1 MGQDRTLARGARAF
15 GALLTAALALIS
27 LAWIIRDFTKAHEVV
42 DVWWNW
48 AGLPARAEDGVW
60 VTSFL
65 EPTLVLLYSVAAVTA
80 FRSSS
85 SAAIL
90 TCTGLLTV
98 AVRTPGL
105 WNLNADWMQGVP
117 DGLLSKVL
125 FSTIATVVIGAVLVV
140 TAVAGRRP
148 AQSVSGYGPSG
159 YGARA
164 APDPADEPPA
174 GPTRG
179 GAVAAFLLLGAC
191 GVVLAA
197 WEIRTWQQNGWD
209 RYEMTLT
216 GERTIVRLLDAPSG
230 WVLWAVVLLTL
241 VAAVAALAGAAFSR
255 PFGLIAAA
263 PLLALGLFAMAF
275 DLKTELIE
283 HFGELGIEAQL
294 HILTD
299 AFEVAVGCA
308 LLVALSRGERRDS
321 STVPSYQ
328 GGTASYGAPP
338 RTW

>member
-15 GALLTAALALIS
+15 GSLLTAALALVS

-65 EPTLVLLYSVAAVTA
+65 EPMLLLLYSVAAVTA
-80 FRSSS
+80 YRSSS
-85 SAAIL
+85 SGAIL
-90 TCTGLLTV
+90 TWTGLLTV

-125 FSTIATVVIGAVLVV
+125 FSTIAAVVIGAVLII

-148 AQSVSGYGPSG
+148 AQSTDGYGLS
-159 YGARA
+159 A

-174 GPTRG
+174 GPTRS
-179 GAVAAFLLLGAC
+179 GAVAAFLLLGSSA
-191 GVVLAA
+191 VVLAA
-197 WEIRTWQQNGWD
+197 WEIRAWQQTGWD
-209 RYEMTLT
+209 RYETTLT

-230 WVLWAVVLLTL
+230 WVLWAVVLLSL
-241 VAAVAALAGAAFSR
+241 VAAVAALAGVPFAR
-255 PFGLIAAA
+255 PLGLIVAA
-263 PLLALGLFAMAF
+263 PLLAVGIFAVAYGIKMELFG
-275 DLKTELIE
+275 
-283 HFGELGIEAQL
+283 HFGDLGIEGRL
-294 HILTD
+294 RLLTS
-299 AFEVAVGCA
+299 AFEVAIGLAV
-308 LLVALSRGERRDS
+308 LLALSRGEQRDPQR
-321 STVPSYQ
+321 VPGYQ
-328 GGTASYGAPP
+328 GGSAYGHAPQ
-338 RTW
+338 T